1 MDQSAPFLNDVFE
14 WPKGAI
20 TSYVTTSDGIKIRT
34 GIWAAKNP
42 AGTVFVF
49 PGRADYLEK

>member
-20 TSYVTTSDGIKIRT
+20 TSYETTSDGIKIRT
-34 GIWAAKNP
+34 GIWAARNA

-49 PGRADYLEK
+49 P